1 MFQSRSLWLAVFVL
15 IAIVAACSPG
25 SPLPQTILPAATAG
39 SQPVPTSTLPP
50 AAPTGTSAQPAPTEI
65 APTVEPQAT
74 ETPALTATLTRTPG
88 LRSTVATVRPKQTA
102 APLAVTYEAAEIKR
116 RPGDEATLILKVYAT
131 GGSGGYRY
139 YHDDIQQPGATF
151 SIPGHCDKP
160 FVHTIRVT
168 SGDGQTVAMP
178 YHVGGACPTPTP

>member
-1 MFQSRSLWLAVFVL
+1 
-15 IAIVAACSPG
+15 
-25 SPLPQTILPAATAG
+25 
-39 SQPVPTSTLPP
+39 
-50 AAPTGTSAQPAPTEI
+50 
-65 APTVEPQAT
+65 
-74 ETPALTATLTRTPG
+74 
-88 LRSTVATVRPKQTA
+88 VATVRPKQTA